1 MTLPISWENRSHQQ
15 VTFPPPLC
23 RTFSFYPS
31 DPSSLLFPH
40 CSVLGRQTSMDY
52 ISFLALWILVDSANE
67 RTKESRMRG
76 EWDPGLYSLGFL
88 LSGLWLRVTVFLLLK
103 SPAPVM
109 WPSPHS
115 YSTARAPLGSS
126 NCASTWIFR
135 HRVATAPSYR
145 SHKVLHQLLLVAPT
159 CPLLCK

>member
-23 RTFSFYPS
+23 RTFSFCPS

-88 LSGLWLRVTVFLLLK
+88 PSGLWLTVTVFLLLK

-109 WPSPHS
+109 WPSHVIVQLELHWVPV
-115 YSTARAPLGSS
+115 TVLPLESS
-126 NCASTWIFR
+126 GIGWW
-135 HRVATAPSYR
+135 
-145 SHKVLHQLLLVAPT
+145 QLPAIAHT
-159 CPLLCK
+159 RCFTSSC